1 MMKDALSGLGEP
13 TVAKD
18 NDRIEMVL
26 APGYSMTV
34 LRVASCEPGPANRS
48 GPHSKYR
55 IIDPEG
61 NADWLCAWDVVKV
74 S

>member
-1 MMKDALSGLGEP
+1 MKDALSGLEEP
-13 TVAKD
+13 AIAD
-18 NDRIEMVL
+18 EGDRIEMVL

-34 LRVASCEPGPANRS
+34 LSVKPCESGSDNRS
-48 GPHSKYR
+48 GPHSQFR

-61 NADWLCAWDVVKV
+61 NADWLCAWDCVKI